1 MIKGIHFDWGG
12 VLIENVGEV
21 INEHIGRELGVDPK
35 KVLEVRMKYD
45 FEFAE
50 NKVREEQIWKEVCRE
65 CSVDYKIQNGR
76 SLWKEAFAS
85 VYSPRKEMFNLVD
98 QLKSN
103 GYRVGLLSN
112 TELPSAEFFL
122 EKHPG
127 LFDSTVFSCQEGI
140 TKPKI
145 KPGIKPNLKIYEIA
159 IQRLGV
165 PASESVFIDDREWC
179 LESAERAGLKGILY
193 LSYEQITNN
202 LRELGVNLYR

>member
-12 VLIENVGEV
+12 VLIENVGEI
-21 INEHIGRELGVDPK
+21 INDHIGRELGVDPK
-35 KVLEVRMKYD
+35 RVLEVRMRYD

-50 NKVREEQIWKEVCRE
+50 NKVSEENIWREVCNE
-65 CSVDYKIQNGR
+65 CGVDYKIQNSR
-76 SLWKEAFAS
+76 SLWKEAFSA
-85 VYSPRKEMFNLVD
+85 VYQPREEMFGLVKI
-98 QLKSN
+98 LKKN

-122 EKHPG
+122 ETHPG

-145 KPGIKPNLKIYEIA
+145 KPGIEPNLKIYEIA

-193 LSYEQITNN
+193 QSHKQVTQDLYKI
-202 LRELGVNLYR
+202 GVDL